1 VTVWNERR
9 YSPWLLKHEELLRH
23 KQMRAQRVLVLVG
36 LAIAATEAALPW
48 SSITPAIPYYIH
60 IAVAAIALPVLYL
73 AWQGDLKRKEQAFA
87 TALSDKGR
95 RLLFLDPYL
104 EPEEFALS
112 EQLAGVHVLP
122 LQRQID
128 TTLQTGAS
136 ASLHRRME
144 QYFRI
149 LPSAVHEG
157 DRLGLLS
164 FLHPV
169 NFFIWVVVL
178 AVCWV
183 CTPGVGFSFGSGS
196 GGLTVLPL
204 LAAVY
209 LYATRLNTR
218 FGYEAALFDWLRMG

>member
-1 VTVWNERR
+1 MTVWNERR
-9 YSPWLLKHEELLRH
+9 YSPWLLKHEEALR
-23 KQMRAQRVLVLVG
+23 KRLAQNQRG
-36 LAIAATEAALPW
+36 LTLAAFVIAGTEAALPW
-48 SSITPAIPYYIH
+48 SDITPTVPYWAHIGVVAIL
-60 IAVAAIALPVLYL
+60 LPVLYL
-73 AWQGDLKRKEQAFA
+73 AWQNDLKRKEQAFA

-112 EQLAGVHVLP
+112 EQLSGVHVLP

-128 TTLQTGAS
+128 TTLQAGAS
-136 ASLHRRME
+136 GSLHRRME

-164 FLHPV
+164 VLHPV
-169 NFFIWVVVL
+169 NFFIWFTVF
-178 AVCWV
+178 AVAWACM
-183 CTPGVGFSFGSGS
+183 PGIGVHFDSPD
-196 GGLTVLPL
+196 GGLTLLPL
-204 LAAVY
+204 LAVVY
-209 LYATRLNTR
+209 LYGTRLNTR

>member
-1 VTVWNERR
+1 MTVWNERR
-9 YSPWLLKHEELLRH
+9 YSPWLLKHEEALRH
-23 KQMRAQRVLVLVG
+23 RIANNQRGLVL
-36 LAIAATEAALPW
+36 AAFIIAATEAALPW
-48 SSITPAIPYYIH
+48 AEITPAIPYYFH
-60 IAVAAIALPVLYL
+60 IAAVAVLLPILYL
-73 AWQGDLKRKEQAFA
+73 AWQSDLKRKEQAFA

-112 EQLAGVHVLP
+112 EQLSGVHVLP

-128 TTLQTGAS
+128 TTLQPSAS
-136 ASLHRRME
+136 GSLHRRME

-164 FLHPV
+164 VLHPV
-169 NFFIWVVVL
+169 NFFIWFTVVAASWACL
-178 AVCWV
+178 
-183 CTPGVGFSFGSGS
+183 PGIGLHFGGTT
-196 GGLTVLPL
+196 GGLTLLPL

-209 LYATRLNTR
+209 LCGTRLNTR
-218 FGYEAALFDWLRMG
+218 CGYEAALYDWLRMG

>member
-1 VTVWNERR
+1 MTVWNERR
-9 YSPWLLKHEELLRH
+9 YSPWLLKHEEALRG
-23 KQMRAQRVLVLVG
+23 KLMQAQRGLVVAACVV
-36 LAIAATEAALPW
+36 AITEAVLPW
-48 SSITPAIPYYIH
+48 GDITPSIPYWAH
-60 IAVAAIALPVLYL
+60 LGVIAIMMPVLYL
-73 AWQGDLKRKEQAFA
+73 AWQNDLKRKEQAFA

-112 EQLAGVHVLP
+112 EQLSGVHVLP

-136 ASLHRRME
+136 SSLHRRME

-164 FLHPV
+164 LLHPV
-169 NFFIWVVVL
+169 NFFIWFAVL
-178 AVCWV
+178 AAAWACM
-183 CTPGVGFSFGSGS
+183 PGIGLHFGGTDS
-196 GGLTVLPL
+196 GLTLLPL
-204 LAAVY
+204 LAIVY
-209 LYATRLNTR
+209 IVGARINTRL
-218 FGYEAALFDWLRMG
+218 GYEAALYDWLRMG

>member
-1 VTVWNERR
+1 MTVWNERR
-9 YSPWLLKHEELLRH
+9 YSPWLLKHEEALR
-23 KQMRAQRVLVLVG
+23 KRLATNQRGLVVCACG
-36 LAIAATEAALPW
+36 VAAAEAALPW
-48 SSITPAIPYYIH
+48 ADITPTIPYWAH
-60 IAVAAIALPVLYL
+60 IGAVAVLLPILYL
-73 AWQGDLKRKEQAFA
+73 AWQTDLKRKEQAFA

-112 EQLAGVHVLP
+112 ESMSGVHVLP

-128 TTLQTGAS
+128 TTLQATAS
-136 ASLHRRME
+136 SSLHRRME

-164 FLHPV
+164 VLHPV
-169 NFFIWVVVL
+169 NFFMWFTVL
-178 AVCWV
+178 AASWACM
-183 CTPGVGFSFGSGS
+183 PGLGLHFGGTS
-196 GGLTVLPL
+196 GGLTLLPL

-209 LYATRLNTR
+209 LYGTRLNTR
-218 FGYEAALFDWLRMG
+218 FGYESALYDWLRMG